1 MDDSPGSDRPLKR
14 VKYAQEEEEISIDH
28 SIATLPVNVAAGTIT
43 PAGDIPGSFTDDPL
57 FDSSWSL
64 HADLARSPSQLLMSN
79 DDEDLPSWVS
89 VLSGTES
96 SKTTTACNHPA
107 HILAFTFTWS
117 PNVSASSP
125 LLIPLTQIFVVHS
138 PFPLKGV
145 EGVPCP
151 DHAMVDFPAGRLT
164 LHAAPQSAGLNIEHP
179 SATPGQRRTSSRQF
193 VHPSRLPRLLPAV
206 PADPLEAIIRPQ
218 ETLLHRPPPRILF
231 SPFTNNE
238 DRLFE
243 CFFPRYVRPENGQV
257 NGYVKFN
264 WPSRR
269 PSTTARPIGPDP
281 PPVATVVEDVTNA
294 TPSSV
299 TQTSAVTLIG
309 PAIPPPQPGT
319 ATTSPIFSE
328 ASWGIYSSPPMS
340 SVSPM
345 YSQDSALSIVSP
357 TDPRML
363 PPHFGFQAKMDL
375 MDRRLWDF
383 YIKNW
388 CPGRSVLSNTNL
400 WLTDF
405 AQMHENAGIRC
416 AIQSL
421 AGVYIYDYLPD
432 ERIRQRINERYIR
445 ADKHFSELLSSPE
458 SSEVGKGS
466 EVITMAVILSMQD
479 IILTE
484 RRLKKPYTP
493 RWLEGFKQ
501 GEHFLHVTDPGGRF
515 WRDNNIQLSNLRI
528 SQSIIVGRA
537 VILAQP
543 MMALTSPIELD
554 PIREASRF
562 GWLLY
567 GTERT
572 MYEIHGGCGFS
583 KKLLHTMSQITYCAA
598 RLQQEPMSAI
608 VPVTAKYLQRELM
621 EMRQWS
627 RESIPWETAR
637 KRPQPIEWI
646 RAKPDHYTIDSD
658 QAMTEATAEAWRF
671 ASLIY
676 LQGRLLRLPRNH
688 PELLSNMADLAKCI
702 RIMPTSGSHFTA
714 QAPLLPVF
722 FLGMLATDPDHMS
735 VSQAWFEEVVRT
747 PVRSSVPPLYQA
759 LNRIWTW
766 IDVEVG
772 IPSTPTAL
780 RKSIGLRYP
789 WWEHLVANVHEREE
803 ETLCLT

>member
-14 VKYAQEEEEISIDH
+14 VKYAQQDDEDH
-28 SIATLPVNVAAGTIT
+28 SIPTLPVNVATGIIT
-43 PAGDIPGSFTDDPL
+43 PAADIPSSEFTDDPL
-57 FDSSWSL
+57 FDSSWPL
-64 HADLARSPSQLLMSN
+64 HADLASPSQLLMST
-79 DDEDLPSWVS
+79 DDEDLPPWVTA
-89 VLSGTES
+89 LSAGG
-96 SKTTTACNHPA
+96 
-107 HILAFTFTWS
+107 
-117 PNVSASSP
+117 
-125 LLIPLTQIFVVHS
+125 LTY
-138 PFPLKGV
+138 
-145 EGVPCP
+145 
-151 DHAMVDFPAGRLT
+151 
-164 LHAAPQSAGLNIEHP
+164 HAAPQSAGLNNEHP
-179 SATPGQRRTSSRQF
+179 SATPGSRRTSSRQF
-193 VHPSRLPRLLPAV
+193 IHPSRLPRLLPAV

-218 ETLLHRPPPRILF
+218 ETLLHRPPPRTLF
-231 SPFTNNE
+231 SPFTNSE

-243 CFFPRYVRPENGQV
+243 CFYPRYVRPENGQV

-281 PPVATVVEDVTNA
+281 PPITAVVEDVTDA
-294 TPSSV
+294 TPTTTV
-299 TQTSAVTLIG
+299 NHTSNTMSLIG
-309 PAIPPPQPGT
+309 PAIPPPGPGAVT
-319 ATTSPIFSE
+319 MSPIFSE

-345 YSQDSALSIVSP
+345 YSQDSALSSVSP

-445 ADKHFSELLSSPE
+445 ADKHFSTLLASPE

-543 MMALTSPIELD
+543 MMALASPTELD
-554 PIREASRF
+554 PIKEASRF

-598 RLQQEPMSAI
+598 RLQQEPLSAI
-608 VPVTAKYLQRELM
+608 VPITARYLQRELM

-646 RAKPDHYTIDSD
+646 RAKPNDYVIDSD

-722 FLGMLATDPDHMS
+722 FLGLLATDPDHIG

-759 LNRIWTW
+759 LNRIWAW

-772 IPSTPTAL
+772 IPSTPTAM
-780 RKSIGLRYP
+780 RKSIGMRYP